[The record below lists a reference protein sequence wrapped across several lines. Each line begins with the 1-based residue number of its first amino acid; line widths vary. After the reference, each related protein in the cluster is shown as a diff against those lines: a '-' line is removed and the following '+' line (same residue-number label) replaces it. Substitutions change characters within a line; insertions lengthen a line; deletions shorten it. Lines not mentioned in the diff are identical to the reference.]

1 MIRFLRS
8 FGLTSRLKAIGKLW
22 RHYHDE
28 EWKKQDLIWWNVTLP
43 RQDAINRDLENRKMN
58 RLADEI
64 AGRVA
69 DRIGAEW
76 RCHRN

>member
-1 MIRFLRS
+1 
-8 FGLTSRLKAIGKLW
+8 
-22 RHYHDE
+22 
-28 EWKKQDLIWWNVTLP
+28 
-43 RQDAINRDLENRKMN
+43 MN

-76 RCHRN
+76 RCHQN